1 MPAAPKLQLYSD
13 PPERCAA
20 VTVTSV
26 SPRLGPEL
34 GLIAAIPAL
43 LLHAYLSRKAK
54 GITDRMEQSALSLV
68 NGVAIGQP
76 DAPDAGTDPGATD
89 VSPGGESAPTAAESA
104 RDALVELLGPL
115 LEERRGS
122 GDSKPTSDPA

>member
-1 MPAAPKLQLYSD
+1 MKTLSGGISEALI
-13 PPERCAA
+13 
-20 VTVTSV
+20 TT
-26 SPRLGPEL
+26 EL

-76 DAPDAGTDPGATD
+76 DGPDAGTDPGAMD
-89 VSPGGESAPTAAESA
+89 ASSGGESSTTAAESA
-104 RDALVELLGPL
+104 RHALVELLGPL